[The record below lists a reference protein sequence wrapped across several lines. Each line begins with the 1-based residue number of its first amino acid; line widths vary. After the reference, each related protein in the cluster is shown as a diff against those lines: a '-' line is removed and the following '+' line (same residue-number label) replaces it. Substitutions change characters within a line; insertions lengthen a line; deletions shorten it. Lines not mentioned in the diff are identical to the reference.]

1 MKKFPVVLF
10 CSLLVFACASGQER
24 SFSLFAENGKTG
36 LGRVWSTF
44 PVDGKLVI
52 IGAAGRQLRRE
63 DAIML
68 ALEDAAKK
76 AAFFRGIYG
85 YTETFVQYGISYYD
99 FDYGKSVEF
108 VYDDEYLKYIDQFE
122 FDEEKDVFEEDNS
135 VFVRVRFNGGSVP
148 SLNFKPT
155 MAGKNPEWIKTPPKD
170 LGDYTLGVGYALRHS
185 HYKDAVIASYEAAAA
200 SILNKLHS
208 QAASVV
214 DSFET
219 AGYSDAL
226 TMELQVAEGFLT
238 EFYVLETWVNPD
250 DRSVWTLAVAK
261 DGGK

>member
-1 MKKFPVVLF
+1 MKKFSVVLF
-10 CSLLVFACASGQER
+10 CSLLIFACASGQKR
-24 SFSLFAENGKTG
+24 SSSPPVENGKSD

-44 PVDGKLVI
+44 PADGKLVI

-76 AAFFRGIYG
+76 AAFFHGIYG

-99 FDYGKSVEF
+99 FDSGKSVGF
-108 VYDDEYLKYIDQFE
+108 IYDDEYLKYIDQFE

-135 VFVRVRFNGGSVP
+135 VFVRVRFNAGSVP
-148 SLNFKPT
+148 PLNLKPT
-155 MAGKNPEWIKTPPKD
+155 MAGKTPEWIRTPPKD
-170 LGDYTLGVGYALRHS
+170 LGDYTLGVGYAFRHS
-185 HYKDAVIASYEAAAA
+185 HFKDAVITSYEAAAA

-208 QAASVV
+208 QAASVA

-219 AGYSDAL
+219 AGYSDTV

-250 DRSVWTLAVAK
+250 DRSVWTLAIAK
-261 DGGK
+261 NGGK